1 MNEGATSAVPR
12 DDVFAIIFAAFQGRV
27 AIVEAEVALWPLW
40 PMAAKATR
48 LEDGFDVALEVDRD
62 VCGWWEFGDVD

>member
-48 LEDGFDVALEVDRD
+48 LEDRFDVALEIDRD
-62 VCGWWEFGDVD
+62 VWRRRKFRSVD